1 MKVAVLMGVSGC
13 GKTTVGKLLAKSL
26 NCRFYDGDDY
36 HPVSNREKMR
46 LGTPLEDSDR
56 TPWLATLN
64 RLIKATI
71 EERKM
76 AVLACSA
83 LKEKYREVLLADL
96 DKNGRDEVGF
106 FYLKGERDLLANRL
120 SLRTHEYMN
129 PHLLDS
135 QLATLEEP
143 GEDNAH
149 YLDTRLDPQ
158 ALVAMIVA
166 VMSVHQ

>member
-46 LGTPLEDSDR
+46 LGTPLDDSDR
-56 TPWLATLN
+56 TPWLAILN
-64 RLIKATI
+64 SLIKATI

-83 LKEKYREVLLADL
+83 LKEKYRELLVADL
-96 DKNGRDEVGF
+96 GKTGRDQVGF
-106 FYLKGERDLLANRL
+106 FYLKGERDLLANRIF
-120 SLRTHEYMN
+120 LRTHEYMN
-129 PHLLDS
+129 PNLLES
-135 QLATLEEP
+135 QFSTLEEP
-143 GEDNAH
+143 GEQSAY

-158 ALVAMIVA
+158 ALVEMIVA
-166 VMSVHQ
+166 VMSVNQ